1 MNLESFAACCTLLL
15 LTYAPYCTA
24 WMLPIASPTTMAKPG
39 ALSTASRFAIV
50 EFADEQAG
58 GGDCET
64 TLAPAAADNTVTRW
78 VVIDVHHKN
87 LRAASEFEIM
97 EGMLNSS
104 HAGVAELLEEV
115 GDDVAYSGSASDSTL
130 IWGDNDLPELICKGD
145 GILLPYEDAR
155 ESAFI

>member
-1 MNLESFAACCTLLL
+1 MT
-15 LTYAPYCTA
+15 
-24 WMLPIASPTTMAKPG
+24 KPRV
-39 ALSTASRFAIV
+39 LSTSQFAIV
-50 EFADEQAG
+50 EFPDEQAG
-58 GGDCET
+58 GGDCEI
-64 TLAPAAADNTVTRW
+64 TLAPADNTATRW

-115 GDDVAYSGSASDSTL
+115 GDDVAYSGSASDCTL

-145 GILLPYEDAR
+145 GILLPYEGAR
-155 ESAFI
+155 ENTFI